1 MDGDSDSDATE
12 SIQLSGNIENPC
24 LLKDVI
30 WCFIAMYYVKVK
42 VKVDYQLPI
51 KHCKLNLSIL
61 LCIQDVKTWWM
72 SYILSPDSNK
82 PPEVKNWDK
91 ARETPPS
98 IDTGEAVK
106 AEYWVFLERVAKAVA
121 YVVTFFVVLGCAIV
135 SKSSTLFMLKQIAKS
150 PNNIPFC
157 NAGRRGNPYIP
168 DNDTEAWVNILPRK
182 IREKC

>member
-1 MDGDSDSDATE
+1 
-12 SIQLSGNIENPC
+12 
-24 LLKDVI
+24 
-30 WCFIAMYYVKVK
+30 
-42 VKVDYQLPI
+42 
-51 KHCKLNLSIL
+51 
-61 LCIQDVKTWWM
+61 M
-72 SYILSPDSNK
+72 SLILSPESNK

-121 YVVTFFVVLGCAIV
+121 YIVTFFVVLGCAIV

-168 DNDTEAWVNILPRK
+168 DNDTEVEYEVDFTCDLEEPDTGEEVMTCEQEMVVERVGWVWAVTFAFTVPQVGGL
-182 IREKC
+182 IRSVL

>member
-1 MDGDSDSDATE
+1 
-12 SIQLSGNIENPC
+12 
-24 LLKDVI
+24 
-30 WCFIAMYYVKVK
+30 
-42 VKVDYQLPI
+42 
-51 KHCKLNLSIL
+51 
-61 LCIQDVKTWWM
+61 M
-72 SYILSPDSNK
+72 SLILSLDSNK

-168 DNDTEAWVNILPRK
+168 DNDTEVEYEVDFTCDLEEPETGEEVMTCEQEMVVERVGWVWAVAFAFTVPQVGGL
-182 IREKC
+182 IRSVL

>member
-1 MDGDSDSDATE
+1 
-12 SIQLSGNIENPC
+12 
-24 LLKDVI
+24 
-30 WCFIAMYYVKVK
+30 
-42 VKVDYQLPI
+42 
-51 KHCKLNLSIL
+51 
-61 LCIQDVKTWWM
+61 M
-72 SYILSPDSNK
+72 SLILSPDSNK

-121 YVVTFFVVLGCAIV
+121 YIVTFFVVLGCAIV

-168 DNDTEAWVNILPRK
+168 DNDTEVEYEVDFTCDLEEPDMGEEVMTCEQEMVVERVGWVWAVAFAFTVPQVGGL
-182 IREKC
+182 IRSVL

>member
-1 MDGDSDSDATE
+1 M
-12 SIQLSGNIENPC
+12 
-24 LLKDVI
+24 
-30 WCFIAMYYVKVK
+30 
-42 VKVDYQLPI
+42 
-51 KHCKLNLSIL
+51 
-61 LCIQDVKTWWM
+61 
-72 SYILSPDSNK
+72 SPDSNK

-121 YVVTFFVVLGCAIV
+121 YIVTFFVVLGCAIV

-168 DNDTEAWVNILPRK
+168 DNDTEVEYEVDFTCDLEEPDTGEEVMTCEQEMVVERVGWVWAVAFAFTVPQVGGL
-182 IREKC
+182 IRSVL

>member
-1 MDGDSDSDATE
+1 
-12 SIQLSGNIENPC
+12 
-24 LLKDVI
+24 
-30 WCFIAMYYVKVK
+30 
-42 VKVDYQLPI
+42 
-51 KHCKLNLSIL
+51 
-61 LCIQDVKTWWM
+61 M
-72 SYILSPDSNK
+72 SLILSPESNK

-121 YVVTFFVVLGCAIV
+121 YIVTFFVVLGCAIV

-168 DNDTEAWVNILPRK
+168 DNDTEVEYEVDFTCDLEEPDTGEEVMTCEQEMVVERVGWVWAVAFAFTVPQVGGL
-182 IREKC
+182 IRSVL

>member
-1 MDGDSDSDATE
+1 
-12 SIQLSGNIENPC
+12 
-24 LLKDVI
+24 
-30 WCFIAMYYVKVK
+30 
-42 VKVDYQLPI
+42 
-51 KHCKLNLSIL
+51 
-61 LCIQDVKTWWM
+61 M
-72 SYILSPDSNK
+72 SYVLSLESNK

-121 YVVTFFVVLGCAIV
+121 YVITFFIVLGCAIV

-157 NAGRRGNPYIP
+157 NEGRRGNPYIP
-168 DNDTEAWVNILPRK
+168 DNDTEVEYEVDFQCGLEEEGTTCEEEMVVERVAWVWAVAFAFTVPQVGGL
-182 IREKC
+182 IR